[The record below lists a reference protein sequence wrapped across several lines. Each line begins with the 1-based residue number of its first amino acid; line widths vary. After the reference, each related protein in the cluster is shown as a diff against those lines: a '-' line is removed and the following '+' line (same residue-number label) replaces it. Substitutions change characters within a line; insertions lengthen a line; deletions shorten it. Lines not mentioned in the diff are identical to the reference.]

1 LHDKNVRNFNV
12 TLVCESAEHVDAR
25 TGLVLD
31 RIFSDQC
38 DTFEYDW
45 NSIRVSTHSHS
56 SRTRTRTHRPVAV
69 PCKSAIIMCERT

>member
-1 LHDKNVRNFNV
+1 MLRR
-12 TLVCESAEHVDAR
+12 CIYAR
-25 TGLVLD
+25 APGVLTQERVWVLD

-69 PCKSAIIMCERT
+69 QRKSAIIMCERT